1 MFDSPDRLETLFSLC
16 GIMAMLGWAGLA
28 LLPGQKMV
36 VEVIARM
43 VIPALI
49 GLVYI
54 VVMVTHMGDSPE
66 GGGFGSL
73 AEVKTLFA
81 VDALLLGGWVH
92 YLAFDLFVGSWEV
105 TDSRK
110 NGVHRL
116 LVLPCL
122 ALTFMAG
129 PAGLVLYLIIRA
141 IVKSVA
147 GGSADSPTTA

>member
-81 VDALLLGGWVH
+81 VDALLLGGWCTTSHSICLWVVGKSLI
-92 YLAFDLFVGSWEV
+92 LAKTACITCWCC
-105 TDSRK
+105 
-110 NGVHRL
+110 
-116 LVLPCL
+116 LVW
-122 ALTFMAG
+122 
-129 PAGLVLYLIIRA
+129 R
-141 IVKSVA
+141 
-147 GGSADSPTTA
+147 